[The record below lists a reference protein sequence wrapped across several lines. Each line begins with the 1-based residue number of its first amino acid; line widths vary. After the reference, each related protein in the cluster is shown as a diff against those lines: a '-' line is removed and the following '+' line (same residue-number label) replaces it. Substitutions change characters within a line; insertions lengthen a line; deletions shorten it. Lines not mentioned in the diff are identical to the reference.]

1 MNVTLVET
9 LVTLVPALTEK
20 NKYPNIF
27 QKQQAKLKTTL

>member
-1 MNVTLVET
+1 MNVTLVQI

-27 QKQQAKLKTTL
+27 RMQQAKLKTAS